1 MAGDERR
8 IRRLSYADCG
18 MTPFNAEHAEH
29 AEDQLAKRS
38 SACFTCS
45 ALIVVLLALAA
56 VHAQA
61 PEPQTESVWSCPVH
75 AIVNEQNPGRC
86 PICRRDL
93 VLVTATVTWTCADH
107 PEIDKPVRG
116 KCADG
121 SPMEKRY
128 TQSTHANHNPRH
140 GGLFFMAPDLWHHL
154 EGAYVD
160 DVMRV
165 YLYDDYTKPLS
176 PQLRSAVA
184 GRIVTKETFDTAT
197 RTTKE
202 ITAIPL
208 KPSADGDYLE
218 ARVGRMKFPA
228 DMTAKLRFTKG
239 GDEYR
244 FDFTFAEFSI
254 DKGPATTD
262 AASLFEVPD
271 DAGEVRRL
279 LGERTTVIGE
289 LVKKGAFGEVWV
301 PAFQAKD
308 LALALDVRTPQL
320 PPARRLAAGGAV
332 ERLVRAAWA
341 LDAAGDTGNRADVE
355 DAYGAFA
362 AASKEIEQLFAALP
376 GKTGAGR

>member
-1 MAGDERR
+1 MAGNKRR
-8 IRRLSYADCG
+8 VGGLSYADRRVKK
-18 MTPFNAEHAEH
+18 
-29 AEDQLAKRS
+29 AKGRGQMK
-38 SACFTCS
+38 S
-45 ALIVVLLALAA
+45 ALMTMLFVSIVA
-56 VHAQA
+56 VQAQA

-93 VLVTATVTWTCADH
+93 VLVTATISWTCADH
-107 PEIDKPVRG
+107 PEIDRPVRG

-154 EGAYVD
+154 EGAYVGD
-160 DVMRV
+160 TMRV
-165 YLYDDYTKPLS
+165 YLYDDYTKPL
-176 PQLRSAVA
+176 PPALRSAVT
-184 GRIVTKETFDTAT
+184 GRIVTKETFDPAT

-202 ITAIPL
+202 TTAFPL
-208 KPSADGDYLE
+208 KASPEGDYLE
-218 ARVGRMKFPA
+218 ARVGRLKFPA
-228 DMTAKLRFTKG
+228 DLTAKVRFTRG

-244 FDFTFAEFSI
+244 FDFTFAEFSV
-254 DKGPATTD
+254 DKSVTATD
-262 AASLFEVPD
+262 AVSLFEVPD
-271 DAGEVRRL
+271 DAAEVRRL
-279 LGERTTVIGE
+279 LAERTTVIGE
-289 LVKKGAFGEVWV
+289 LVKKGAFSEVWV

-320 PPARRLAAGGAV
+320 ALARRLAGGSAI

-355 DAYGAFA
+355 AAYAAFV
-362 AASKEIEQLFAALP
+362 AASRDISQLFADLP
-376 GKTGAGR
+376 AGTGAAR